1 MDLHYV
7 TMTNYDDTFR
17 NVHVIYDKDNL
28 AMTLGEAVANA
39 GLKQIRIAE
48 TEKYPARYVLLF
60 PAVVKHPLKASNAS
74 WSLLRKSPPSTR
86 DECRRGYA

>member
-1 MDLHYV
+1 MHRMDLHYV

-28 AMTLGEAVANA
+28 AMTLGEVVANA

-48 TEKYPARYVLLF
+48 TEKYPHVTFFF
-60 PAVVKHPLKASNAS
+60 PAVVKHPSKASNAS
-74 WSLLRKSPPSTR
+74 WSLLRKSPPTTFNPR
-86 DECRRGYA
+86 